1 MSLPMDADRQGAI
14 PPAVKNAV
22 FIKGD
27 IRSFRRH
34 KLIPS
39 SYLDGSKFSIGMNH
53 LFYHFIFILLGSAG
67 SILCADPI
75 PNTPNCTI
83 CLQPL
88 QGEFSVDAWGN
99 TFHSRHENEGVF
111 CFSCSRIISEGVTQ
125 GGYIYSDGRHLC
137 SLCQTSVVKEDSVIQ
152 NSYRSVLNQL
162 ESVGIQNIPR
172 DLSIELVGL
181 DQLNI
186 NSGNLAHSHLKGFTK
201 TNLLNKNE
209 SPPTRTYQIFLLNG
223 LPKIEFE
230 AVMAHELLHVWIY
243 ENKLK
248 LSSFVSEGFCNLG
261 SELIYNNDPTKFSQ
275 IHLKALAEN
284 NHLNYGD
291 GYLFMKKTLEKAGW
305 NNLLKNLADIEN

>member
-1 MSLPMDADRQGAI
+1 MSLPIDAERQGAI
-14 PPAVKNAV
+14 PPAVKNAT

-27 IRSFRRH
+27 IQSFRSH

-152 NSYRSVLNQL
+152 NSYHSVLTQL
-162 ESVGIQNIPR
+162 ESVGLRNIPKKIP
-172 DLSIELVGL
+172 IELVNL
-181 DQLNI
+181 HKLNN
-186 NSGNLAHSHLKGFTK
+186 NSGNLAHAKLKGFTK
-201 TNLLNKNE
+201 MELLNISKKNQ
-209 SPPTRTYQIFLLNG
+209 TRTYQVFLLNG

-230 AVMAHELLHVWIY
+230 AVLAHELLHVWLY
-243 ENKLK
+243 EQNAV
-248 LSSFVSEGFCNLG
+248 LSLEKTEGFCNLG
-261 SELIYNNDPTKFSQ
+261 SSLIYENDSTQFSR
-275 IHLKALAEN
+275 IHLQALGSEPDPI
-284 NHLNYGD
+284 YG
-291 GYLFMKKTLEKAGW
+291 GGFRSMKSRLDKLGW
-305 NNLLKNLADIEN
+305 NKLLKNIAGINK

>member
-1 MSLPMDADRQGAI
+1 MSLPIDADRQGAI
-14 PPAVKNAV
+14 PPAVKNAT

-27 IRSFRRH
+27 IQSFRSH

-39 SYLDGSKFSIGMNH
+39 SYLDGSKFSTGMNH
-53 LFYHFIFILLGSAG
+53 SFHHFIFILLGSAG
-67 SILCADPI
+67 SILCTEPI
-75 PNTPNCTI
+75 DKTQNCII

-88 QGEFSVDAWGN
+88 QGEFLVDAWGN

-181 DQLNI
+181 DQLNN

-209 SPPTRTYQIFLLNG
+209 SPLTRTYQIFLLNG

-243 ENKLK
+243 ENELK

-291 GYLFMKKTLEKAGW
+291 GYLFMKKTLEKEGW

>member
-1 MSLPMDADRQGAI
+1 
-14 PPAVKNAV
+14 
-22 FIKGD
+22 
-27 IRSFRRH
+27 
-34 KLIPS
+34 
-39 SYLDGSKFSIGMNH
+39 MNH
-53 LFYHFIFILLGSAG
+53 SFHHFIFILLGSTG
-67 SILCADPI
+67 SILYADPI
-75 PNTPNCTI
+75 PKTPNCTI

-152 NSYRSVLNQL
+152 NSYHSVLTQL
-162 ESVGIQNIPR
+162 ESVGLRNIPKKIP
-172 DLSIELVGL
+172 IELVNL
-181 DQLNI
+181 HQLKN

-201 TNLLNKNE
+201 IDLLNKNE
-209 SPPTRTYQIFLLNG
+209 FLPNRTYQIFLLNG

-230 AVMAHELLHVWIY
+230 AILAHELLHVWIN
-243 ENKLK
+243 ENELK

-275 IHLKALAEN
+275 IHLKALSDY
-284 NHLNYGD
+284 NHPNYGG
-291 GYLFMKKTLEKAGW
+291 GYLFMKNNLEKFGW
-305 NNLLKNLADIEN
+305 NNLLKNLEGIEN